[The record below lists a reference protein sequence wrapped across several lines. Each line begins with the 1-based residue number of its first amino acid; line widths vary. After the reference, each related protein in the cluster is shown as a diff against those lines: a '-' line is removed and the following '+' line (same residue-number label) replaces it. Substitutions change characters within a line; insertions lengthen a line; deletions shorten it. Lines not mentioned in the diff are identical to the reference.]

1 LNEKLINRVFAVML
15 VKYTY
20 KWTGSFPDLGEK
32 ESVLFIDDA
41 KKIWSNE
48 LSGLSPLQI
57 KQGLDTSTDAYPE
70 WPPTVGQFKALCKV
84 GEESRKID
92 QLALADR
99 SNEAITKDERVA
111 MMGKYASQLARACKG
126 IL

>member
-15 VKYTY
+15 VKYSH
-20 KWTGSFPDLGEK
+20 KWTSQFPDLGEK
-32 ESVLFIDDA
+32 ESIEFIEDT
-41 KKIWSNE
+41 KQIWAGD
-48 LSGLSPLQI
+48 LSGLSPMQI
-57 KQGLDTSTDAYPE
+57 KQGLDTSIDVYPE
-70 WPPTVGQFKALCKV
+70 WPPTIGQFKALCKV
-84 GEESRKID
+84 GAESRKLD

-126 IL
+126 EL